1 MPTSIAAIKKSARG
15 MDAYKQVFQQSY
27 DKHLM
32 FNQVSLTDDATRQAV
47 NHHRAAW
54 NDVMWKLDHLYYKG
68 YSTPSMVKEGN
79 TWAKTHSCAKKL
91 TEKGIAYKNWASRM
105 QPYKRLYHVTLDDLR
120 KGTYGHKV

>member
-54 NDVMWKLDHLYYKG
+54 NDVM
-68 YSTPSMVKEGN
+68 
-79 TWAKTHSCAKKL
+79 
-91 TEKGIAYKNWASRM
+91 
-105 QPYKRLYHVTLDDLR
+105 
-120 KGTYGHKV
+120 